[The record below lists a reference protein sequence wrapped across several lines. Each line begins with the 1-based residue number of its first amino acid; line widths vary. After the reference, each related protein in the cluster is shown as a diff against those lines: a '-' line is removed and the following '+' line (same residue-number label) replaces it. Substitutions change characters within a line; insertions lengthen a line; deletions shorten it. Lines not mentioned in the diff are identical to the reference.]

1 MRHSEPL
8 TKNLNMFV
16 AVLLIPVV
24 AVNAFTESTSKRV
37 PEISERYTPP
47 KTYMIFDPCNTNK
60 PGNRTVSCAQ
70 LRRQG
75 HNMTNQ
81 YNITPHNKFLVWCDM
96 ETDGGGWTVIQRR
109 SKTEGEGTEFERS
122 KKDYDDGFQ
131 NSKSSSYWI
140 GNENIHALT
149 TNPNS
154 KQVLRIEMTR
164 NTKEKIIVQYTT
176 FKVASKKE
184 YYQLT
189 IGGYSS
195 PNGSNYDALKHH
207 NGGEFVIANGSY
219 HHDLCARSRISGGW
233 WFPFRSCMQSN
244 LNGRKLKQSSA
255 SYEGLSYYLVQTRRF
270 EFLQKRLRKCGDE
283 DQGRRLWILHGQ
295 NGKINSLIPDVY

>member
-1 MRHSEPL
+1 
-8 TKNLNMFV
+8 MFV

-24 AVNAFTESTSKRV
+24 AVNAFTESSSKRV
-37 PEISERYTPP
+37 PEISERYTPV

-75 HNMTNQ
+75 QNMTNH
-81 YNITPHNKFLVWCDM
+81 YNITAHNKFLVWCDM

-109 SKTEGEGTEFERS
+109 SETEGEGMEFEQS
-122 KKDYDDGFQ
+122 EANYAVGFRH
-131 NSKSSSYWI
+131 SKSPSYWI

-149 TNPNS
+149 THPNNR
-154 KQVLRIEMTR
+154 QVLRIEMTR
-164 NTKEKIIVQYTT
+164 ATKEKIIVQYTT
-176 FKVASKKE
+176 FQVGSKKE
-184 YYQLT
+184 HYQLT

-207 NGGEFVIANGSY
+207 NGGEFVIARGNY
-219 HHDLCARSRISGGW
+219 HQDLCARSAISGGW

-244 LNGRKLKQSSA
+244 LNGRKVKKVRPRTRGLAITWYKQGDSS
-255 SYEGLSYYLVQTRRF
+255 SYKNVYESVEMKIRDADYGFCT
-270 EFLQKRLRKCGDE
+270 
-283 DQGRRLWILHGQ
+283 
-295 NGKINSLIPDVY
+295 GKMAK